1 MKIFVTGGAGF
12 IGSHLVEEL
21 VSRSYA
27 EPDCTWSDISKAKKI
42 LGWKPKISF
51 KHGIQKLLKN
61 IDYWK
66 SAPLWNEKSIEEATK
81 SWFKHLGHQNEK

>member
-1 MKIFVTGGAGF
+1 
-12 IGSHLVEEL
+12 L
-21 VSRSYA
+21 
-27 EPDCTWSDISKAKKI
+27 
-42 LGWKPKISF
+42 LGWKPQISF
-51 KHGIQKLLKN
+51 ENGILKLLEN